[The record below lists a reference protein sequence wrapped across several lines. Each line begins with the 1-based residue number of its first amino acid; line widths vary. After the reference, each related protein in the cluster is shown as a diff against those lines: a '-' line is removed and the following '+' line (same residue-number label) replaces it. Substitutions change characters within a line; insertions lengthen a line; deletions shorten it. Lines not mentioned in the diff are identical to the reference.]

1 MRAPRVTLL
10 QVFAGSAAAL
20 ALLLGALLAL
30 FSAATRRS
38 VLHTAEALRASA
50 ARRIE
55 AMVREELDGA
65 ARAVRDVEQ
74 SIRLGVAEPDSA
86 ASIESALF
94 AEVVR
99 NPRLAEVTFTR
110 AERDGF
116 DPGGEPSLGPGRRC
130 QVSVVRT
137 DAGALVT
144 RIIWPDGHGFALHVR
159 ERAEGG
165 GLLSAPLRRQG
176 PTPDPTE
183 HLTFRTAASRDWDG
197 VPIWTDLSY
206 AQSDSGLPPARRR
219 VVVSVQKSM
228 VDGHGRFAGVVR
240 AGLLTHAIDAITAL
254 RVDDRVA
261 NDPHRIFLADPAGHL
276 VTRTDPVD
284 PLEDIGDALRVSPRQ
299 LPEPLAAALASP
311 VLKQAAE
318 DGEERSSELSV
329 GGERWLATFRPLQGT
344 QDWLVGIAV
353 PESAYTGELHEL
365 RIRFLVAA
373 LAVVALIAAGGGATL
388 LALRRSLGRI
398 GARAARMRQL
408 DFTAAPAEA
417 PFRDVQEVVEGL
429 ERAKTALRA
438 LGKYVPIDLVRQL
451 YRANAEPALGGE
463 LRELT
468 ILFTDLEGF
477 TGLSER
483 LSPDELARALGAY
496 LEAMTG
502 AIREC
507 NGTVDKFI
515 GDAVMAFWNAPE
527 ERAGHARQ
535 ACASV
540 LACQRAVKHLY
551 ASPSWTVPPL
561 RTRFGLH
568 TGQAMVGHFGA
579 PERFNYTAL
588 GDSVNLA
595 SRLEGLCKQ
604 YGVEVLVSEAVVE
617 RAREEFAFRLV
628 DRVAVKGRSQGILV
642 YQLVGP
648 ISAELPPAARDYE
661 TAFASYS
668 RRDFAA
674 AAVLLERHPGDGPSR
689 VLLDRCRSLSAA
701 PPPPGWNGVH
711 VAATK

>member
-50 ARRIE
+50 ARRID
-55 AMVREELDGA
+55 ALVREELDGA
-65 ARAVRDVEQ
+65 SRAVHDVEQ
-74 SIRLGVAEPDSA
+74 SIRLGVADPDLATSV
-86 ASIESALF
+86 ESALF

-110 AERDGF
+110 AQRDGF
-116 DPGGEPSLGPGRRC
+116 DAEGEPVLGPGRRC

-137 DAGALVT
+137 DSGALTT
-144 RIIWPDGHGFALHVR
+144 RIVWPEGRGFALQVR
-159 ERAEGG
+159 EREVGA
-165 GLLSAPLRRQG
+165 GLSSAALHRQG
-176 PTPDPTE
+176 PAPDPTE

-206 AQSDSGLPPARRR
+206 AQSDSALPPARRR

-228 VDGHGRFAGVVR
+228 VDAGGRFAGVVR
-240 AGLLTHAIDAITAL
+240 AGLLTHAIDAISSL
-254 RVDDRVA
+254 RVDDRA
-261 NDPHRIFLADPAGHL
+261 ASDPHRIFLADPAGHL
-276 VTRTDPVD
+276 VTRTDPADELTDV
-284 PLEDIGDALRVSPRQ
+284 GDALRVSPRH

-318 DGEERSSELSV
+318 DGEERTGELRV

-353 PESAYTGELHEL
+353 PESAYTGALNAL
-365 RIRFLVAA
+365 RIRFLVGA
-373 LAVVALIAAGGGATL
+373 LAVAALIAAGGAATL
-388 LALRRSLGRI
+388 LALRRSLGKI
-398 GARAARMRQL
+398 GASTARMRHL
-408 DFTAAPAEA
+408 DFSAAPAEA

-429 ERAKTALRA
+429 EQAKTALRA

-463 LRELT
+463 LRELSL
-468 ILFTDLEGF
+468 LFTDLEGF
-477 TGLSER
+477 TGLSEH
-483 LSPDELARALGAY
+483 LSPDQLARALGAY
-496 LEAMTG
+496 LQAMTG
-502 AIREC
+502 AIRESQ
-507 NGTVDKFI
+507 GTVDKFI

-527 ERAGHARQ
+527 ERSGHVRL
-535 ACASV
+535 ACRCV
-540 LACQRAVKHLY
+540 LACQRAVKQLY
-551 ASPSWTVPPL
+551 ASPSWSVPPL

-568 TGQAMVGHFGA
+568 TGEAMVGHFGA

-604 YGVEVLVSEAVVE
+604 YGVDVLVSEAVVE

-648 ISAELPPAARDYE
+648 ASAELPAAAGDYE
-661 TAFASYS
+661 TAFAAYS
-668 RRDFAA
+668 RRDFAS

-689 VLLDRCRSLSAA
+689 VLLDRCRALAA
-701 PPPPGWNGVH
+701 TPPPPGWNGVH
-711 VAATK
+711 IAAAK